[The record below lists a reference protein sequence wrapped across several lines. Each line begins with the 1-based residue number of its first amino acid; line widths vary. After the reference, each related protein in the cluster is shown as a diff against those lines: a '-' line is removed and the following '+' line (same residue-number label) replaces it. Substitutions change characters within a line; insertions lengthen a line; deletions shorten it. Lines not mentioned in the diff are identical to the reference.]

1 MELFITVIIVYIYTI
16 LISIIFIKNVINN
29 IVLSGLFSVLT
40 VVFYILM
47 KAPDVAITE
56 AAIGSALS
64 TLIFILTM
72 LYIGDEEDYKKQESR
87 LDFRIVGLIYAVGG
101 LLILTIY
108 TVFKLPTFG
117 NPNNISHMQIANQYL
132 NRTSLDF
139 GFENIVT
146 AILGGYRGFDTLLE
160 TSVIM
165 MAAFGVK
172 KILKEK

>member
-1 MELFITVIIVYIYTI
+1 M
-16 LISIIFIKNVINN
+16 IFIKNVINN
-29 IVLSGLFSVLT
+29 IVLSGLFSVLS

-72 LYIGDEEDYKKQESR
+72 LYIGDEESPKKTETK
-87 LDFRIVGLIYAVGG
+87 LDFKVASLLYVVAGLT
-101 LLILTIY
+101 ILTIY
-108 TVFKLPTFG
+108 TILKLPQFG
-117 NPNNISHMQIANQYL
+117 NANNMAHLQIADQYL
-132 NRTSLDF
+132 TKTSADF

-160 TSVIM
+160 TTVIM
-165 MAAFGVK
+165 IAAFGVK